1 MSSQVIAA
9 LLGALVA
16 FAGTYLLQRGQW
28 RRAELAQVRLRLGAV
43 RALTIDLCAADLSA
57 RITEEHRV
65 LTTGSRF
72 PTQAW
77 FTHGHLVLGVLKAE
91 SIDPLMQVFGRF
103 DSLNATAQAGNVDL
117 SDAPEVARSLPS
129 LRGKIEIALDLLSR
143 FEQELDA
150 KREQLQHPWKSR
162 ANSLEASR
170 RAGVRAPGPET

>member
-1 MSSQVIAA
+1 MPSQVIAA

-28 RRAELAQVRLRLGAV
+28 RRAELAQVRLRLGAI

-57 RITEEHRV
+57 QITEEHKV
-65 LTTGSRF
+65 LTRGSRF

-77 FTHGHLVLGVLKAE
+77 FTHGHLILGVLKAD

-117 SDAPEVARSLPS
+117 SDAPEVALRLPS
-129 LRGKIEIALDLLSR
+129 LRRKIEIALDLLSR
-143 FEQELDA
+143 FEQEVDA
-150 KREQLQHPWKSR
+150 KRQQLQHPWGSR
-162 ANSLEASR
+162 ANSLKAR
-170 RAGVRAPGPET
+170 LRAGVGDPGPEH